1 MIFVDYQ
8 IIKCCLPEKMHK
20 TIFDLTYNATYL
32 ILSNSVL
39 MYIYAIFTILLFLYS
54 TFIALR
60 FIEEA
65 ECNNNNVII
74 LGDRCDISLSNAV
87 TLKTIASYSPCLSS
101 S

>member
-20 TIFDLTYNATYL
+20 TIFDL
-32 ILSNSVL
+32 
-39 MYIYAIFTILLFLYS
+39 YAIFTILSFLYS
-54 TFIALR
+54 IFIALP
-60 FIEEA
+60 FIEKTKR
-65 ECNNNNVII
+65 NNNNVMI
-74 LGDRCDISLSNAV
+74 LEDRCDISLSNAV

>member
-1 MIFVDYQ
+1 MFTWEDAQ
-8 IIKCCLPEKMHK
+8 
-20 TIFDLTYNATYL
+20 DNATYL

-39 MYIYAIFTILLFLYS
+39 MYIFAIFTILLFLYS

-60 FIEEA
+60 FIEEP
-65 ECNNNNVII
+65 ECNNNNVMI

>member
-1 MIFVDYQ
+1 MLFTLEDA
-8 IIKCCLPEKMHK
+8 H
-20 TIFDLTYNATYL
+20 NATYL

-54 TFIALR
+54 IFIALP
-60 FIEEA
+60 FIEKTKR
-65 ECNNNNVII
+65 NNNNVMI

-87 TLKTIASYSPCLSS
+87 TLKTIAGYSPCLSS